1 MNQLLL
7 QGQVLVNLMS
17 ANLPVILTAI
27 ISLWLIH
34 FINILT
40 AYRLNILGIYPR
52 SVHGL
57 LGIIFSPCL
66 HGNFTHVFNNSI
78 LLLILGSFVLL
89 NGRDV
94 FYEVTLVI
102 VLVGGGL
109 VWLVGRR
116 ALHIGASGIVMGYWG
131 YLVFN
136 AYYKPTLIVVIL
148 AAVSLY
154 YFGFLF
160 LDLFSSKEKVSW
172 EAHLGGL
179 VAGVLAAIV

>member
-1 MNQLLL
+1 MNQLLS
-7 QGQVLVNLMS
+7 QGEVLVNL
-17 ANLPVILTAI
+17 ANINLPLILTVIL
-27 ISLWLIH
+27 SLWLIH

-40 AYRLNILGIYPR
+40 AYRLNSLGIYPR
-52 SVHGL
+52 RVHGL

-78 LLLILGSFVLL
+78 LIFILGSFVLL

-94 FYEVTLVI
+94 FYETTLVI
-102 VLVGGGL
+102 ILVGGGL

-136 AYYKPTLIVVIL
+136 AYYKPTLMVVIL
-148 AAVSLY
+148 AAISLY
-154 YFGFLF
+154 YFGFLL
-160 LDLFSSKEKVSW
+160 LDLFSSKAKVSW

-179 VAGVLAAIV
+179 LAGVLAAGL